1 MKKFFI
7 FFILSVFA
15 LPLFSQVEEPVDNPG
30 GGGYGAIILNFRSLD
45 DQFALY
51 TGGGGGFVVKDFRI
65 GVYFSGMKKSFAK
78 NDSIMSSKRISC
90 TQGGLWFAY
99 PFFKKHALH
108 GLAEMKFSIGNTKLI
123 DTNWQ
128 HHDKKIFW
136 GFNPSLAI
144 EYDIS
149 DILKIAAGVEY
160 QYNYFNKLPTLYSA
174 DAFSSPGVFI
184 SVKLGTF

>member
-1 MKKFFI
+1 MKKI
-7 FFILSVFA
+7 FILFVLPIFT

-30 GGGYGAIILNFRSLD
+30 GGGFGAILLNFRSSD
-45 DQFALY
+45 ENFALY

-65 GVYFSGMKKSFAK
+65 GAFFSGMAKSFTK
-78 NDSIMSSKRISC
+78 NDSIVSSMKIGC

-108 GLAEMKFSIGNTKLI
+108 GLAEMKFSIGNTKVI

-128 HHDKKIFW
+128 HHDKKVFW

-149 DILKIAAGVEY
+149 EVLKIAAGVEY
-160 QYNYFNKLPTLYSA
+160 QYSYFRKLPTLYST